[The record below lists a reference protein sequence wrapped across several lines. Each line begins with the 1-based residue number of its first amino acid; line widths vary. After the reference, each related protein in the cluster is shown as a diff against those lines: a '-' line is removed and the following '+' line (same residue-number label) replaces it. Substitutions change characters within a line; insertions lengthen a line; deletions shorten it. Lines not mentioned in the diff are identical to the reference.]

1 MRIKVDQVR
10 INIGP
15 LAICDMEEQHALFV
29 YFCLKRTIM
38 FRSSEEVVKYLFVVM
53 SFRRQSHSQSSH
65 PVKLNECCD
74 SLKKNLAMQYG
85 MGEGHLKKIDFL
97 SNNKNFSVI

>member
-85 MGEGHLKKIDFL
+85 MGEGHLKK
-97 SNNKNFSVI
+97 K